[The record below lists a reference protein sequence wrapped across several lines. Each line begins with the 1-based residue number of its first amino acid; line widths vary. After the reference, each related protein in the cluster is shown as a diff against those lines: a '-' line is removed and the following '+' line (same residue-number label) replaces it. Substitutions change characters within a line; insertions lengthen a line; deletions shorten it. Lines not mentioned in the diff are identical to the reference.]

1 MTKSRWP
8 VAAVTDLTSA
18 YEAWP
23 APHHDKCL
31 LRALVLRVQIE
42 QVVAALPST
51 VIAGPPGTTSVSRR
65 LFLAIG
71 EPGLGDDRRGR
82 RLLIVWRAVAVYK
95 QLCDLLHG
103 RKSSTRL
110 PASQMD
116 DWARVIQELSD
127 DLDGQ
132 SRFSS

>member
-1 MTKSRWP
+1 MTNLRWP
-8 VAAVTDLTSA
+8 VAAVEDLTSA

-23 APHHDKCL
+23 APIHDKCL

-42 QVVAALPST
+42 QIVAALPST
-51 VIAGPPGTTSVSRR
+51 VIAGQPDITNVSRR
-65 LFLAIG
+65 LFLSIG
-71 EPGLGDDRRGR
+71 EPGLDDDRRSR

-110 PASQMD
+110 PTSQMD
-116 DWARVIQELSD
+116 DWASIIQELSD
-127 DLDGQ
+127 ELECQ
-132 SRFSS
+132 EESSS